1 MSRQIKKTRFFKKKK
16 MMLLVEVEG
25 VVFLLPHSLERVEVE
40 LLLNGVRD
48 QLGRRVLQV
57 LVPGVETW
65 IRIGFRLLLDK
76 E

>member
-1 MSRQIKKTRFFKKKK
+1 M
-16 MMLLVEVEG
+16 LVEVEG

-40 LLLNGVRD
+40 LLLDGVRD

>member
-1 MSRQIKKTRFFKKKK
+1 

-65 IRIGFRLLLDK
+65 IGIGFR
-76 E
+76 

>member
-1 MSRQIKKTRFFKKKK
+1 
-16 MMLLVEVEG
+16 MMLVEVEG

-40 LLLNGVRD
+40 LLLDGVRD

-76 E
+76 EYQRYETRFA

>member
-1 MSRQIKKTRFFKKKK
+1 
-16 MMLLVEVEG
+16 MLLVEVEG

-48 QLGRRVLQV
+48 QLGRRVFQV

>member
-40 LLLNGVRD
+40 LLLDGVRD

-65 IRIGFRLLLDK
+65 IRIGFRLLLEK